1 MKTVMA
7 FGTFDLLH
15 PGHVYFLKQA
25 KKHDKNL
32 IVVIARDLT
41 VKKVKGKLPIHN
53 ERQRQKA
60 VRDLNLANKVILGSL
75 ADRYA
80 AIKRYRPDVICLG
93 YDQKF
98 FIDKLQ
104 EKLLQFKLK
113 TKIIRLKPYKP
124 NIYKTSILKRKYG
137 YNYRV

>member
-15 PGHVYFLKQA
+15 PGHIYFLTQA
-25 KKHDKNL
+25 KKQGDNL

-41 VKKVKGKLPIHN
+41 VKKVKGKLPDHN

-60 VRDLNLANKVILGSL
+60 VKGLSLVDKVVLGNLTDK
-75 ADRYA
+75 YA
-80 AIKRYRPDVICLG
+80 AIKKYRPEIIALG

-98 FIDKLQ
+98 FIDKLTY
-104 EKLLQFKLK
+104 ELKRIKLMAN
-113 TKIIRLKPYKP
+113 IIRLKPFKP
-124 NIYKTSILKRKYG
+124 YLYKTSILKNK
-137 YNYRV
+137 